1 MARGVFKLPLEEGRK
16 ELAWYAGRQVVNGT
30 NQLNP
35 TVPLKVERDADFVAK
50 RLFLVQWPPAAV
62 NPLNLELPAD
72 STVTLRDGTTK
83 RGLSLVPQ
91 SARLLNDA
99 NPQKMVAAFLGLPAP
114 YLIKANNFIY
124 AEIATPSAGVTPWPG
139 DLYLIAEGF
148 KIYPHQAE
156 EFPATITSYAIPFT
170 MNGNAQVSSP
180 AVGSSSVAGQFITIT
195 NNGEGKFLAKGMR
208 VRIIDAAGLDR
219 TDALMPYLAFAIT
232 DSTSGTK
239 RWNQDT
245 SQDATFPLIPA
256 LVMTLGQTF
265 LPFNMPR
272 YIDPNGTIQVQV
284 IWPSIVA
291 AQVIVAAAA
300 TFPVIMSIEFQG
312 GLLPR

>member
-1 MARGVFKLPLEEGRK
+1 MARGVFKLPLEDGRK
-16 ELAWYAGRQVVNGT
+16 ELAWYAGRQIVNGG
-30 NQLNP
+30 NQVNP

-50 RLFLVQWPPAAV
+50 RLFLVQWPLAG
-62 NPLNLELPAD
+62 NNNLELPAD
-72 STVTLRDGTTK
+72 ATVTLRDGTTK

-91 SARLLNDA
+91 SARNINDA
-99 NPQKMVAAFLGLPAP
+99 NPARMVSAFLGLPAP

-124 AEIATPSAGVTPWPG
+124 AEIAAPSAATTPWVG

-148 KIYPHQAE
+148 KVYPHQAE

-170 MNGNAQVSSP
+170 LNANQQISSP
-180 AVGSSSVAGQFITIT
+180 AAGSSLVAGQFITVT

-208 VRIIDAAGLDR
+208 VRIVDALGVDR
-219 TDALMPYLAFAIT
+219 TDVLLPFLAFAVT

-256 LVMTLGQTF
+256 AIMTLGQTF
-265 LPFNMPR
+265 LPFNTPR
-272 YIDPNGTIQVQV
+272 YIDPNGVIQVQV
-284 IWPSIVA
+284 IWPAIPA
-291 AQVIVAAAA
+291 AQAAVAAAA
-300 TFPVIMSIEFQG
+300 AFPVIMSVEFAG